1 MLNNKLRK
9 NLTPWIEDYKGISY
23 SKLSDTEVPIFL
35 TKRQIGSG
43 DGERKDL
50 IAIEIEGKRGLVV
63 SNESLLPEL
72 ESLIDRLDP
81 TTIYSSYG
89 FFEMSRITL
98 EYGISVWGP
107 DWFLFCDNETVNT
120 QTDPRVEQVDTVDLS
135 AVDYDEFWHC
145 DPQALTGF
153 AIRQG
158 ENIAALAT
166 LTKRNEPVYEIGMDV
181 SQSQQ
186 GTGLGRAVVSS
197 AAQWVLKNGDIPM
210 AVLSPFNIPSMRTLT
225 SSGLRYL
232 FQSMSG
238 ATEEFRVPPQ
248 PLGMPRPNTKMYN
261 HYPDWAINNQILPKK
276 KR

>member
-1 MLNNKLRK
+1 MLNTKLRK
-9 NLTPWIEDYKGISY
+9 NLTPWIEEYMGISF

-98 EYGISVWGP
+98 DYGISVWGP

-120 QTDPRVEQVDTVDLS
+120 QTDPRVEQVDNIELS
-135 AVDYDEFWHC
+135 AVDYGEFWHC

-158 ENIAALAT
+158 ESIAALAT

-197 AAQWVLKNGDIPM
+197 AARWVLKNGDIPM

-238 ATEEFRVPPQ
+238 AAEEFKVPPQ

-261 HYPDWAINNQILPKK
+261 LYPDWAINHQILPKK

>member
-1 MLNNKLRK
+1 MLNNNLRK
-9 NLTPWIEDYKGISY
+9 NLTPWIEDYMGISL

-120 QTDPRVEQVDTVDLS
+120 QTDPRVEQVDNIELS
-135 AVDYDEFWHC
+135 AVDYGEFWHC

-153 AIRQG
+153 AIRQ
-158 ENIAALAT
+158 
-166 LTKRNEPVYEIGMDV
+166 
-181 SQSQQ
+181 
-186 GTGLGRAVVSS
+186 
-197 AAQWVLKNGDIPM
+197 
-210 AVLSPFNIPSMRTLT
+210 
-225 SSGLRYL
+225 
-232 FQSMSG
+232 
-238 ATEEFRVPPQ
+238 
-248 PLGMPRPNTKMYN
+248 
-261 HYPDWAINNQILPKK
+261 
-276 KR
+276 